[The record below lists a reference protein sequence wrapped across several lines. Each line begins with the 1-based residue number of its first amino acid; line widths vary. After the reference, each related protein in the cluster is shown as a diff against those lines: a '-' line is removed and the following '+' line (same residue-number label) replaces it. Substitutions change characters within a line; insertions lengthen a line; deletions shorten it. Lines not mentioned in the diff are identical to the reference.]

1 MSEREPVAAS
11 ALERNPAPEASVP
24 LQRSV
29 PWLRYLEL
37 VLELARR
44 NFSARY
50 RNGVLG
56 VAGVFLVP
64 LLYLGTY
71 TFVFSTLVPVR
82 PWSGA
87 SRSDYAFFLF
97 SGLLAW
103 NLVAE
108 AVGAAPNMFRERS
121 NYLLRAQ
128 FPPSA
133 LPLSA
138 VLAAYYQSLVWLAV
152 FAGVRTA
159 IGLWP
164 GPWFLAAPLVLAFV
178 AAVATGLAL
187 AVCALGALMRD
198 LSQLVAPA
206 LSLGAFLSPVFY
218 PAESISA
225 VAPWLVAFNPLAPA
239 LLALR
244 DLLLHR
250 RALDPTCVAQM
261 GLWALASVA
270 LGWILHRRIARL
282 LPDLV

>member
-1 MSEREPVAAS
+1 MIERDS
-11 ALERNPAPEASVP
+11 A
-24 LQRSV
+24 QRSAFAGDAR
-29 PWLRYLEL
+29 PEMLAPPQRFAAWRRYVDL

-44 NFSARY
+44 SFGTRY

-56 VAGVFLVP
+56 IASVFLVP

-82 PWSGA
+82 PWPGA

-108 AVGAAPNMFRERS
+108 AAGAAPAMYRERS
-121 NYLLRAQ
+121 NYLRRAH
-128 FPPSA
+128 FPASA
-133 LPLSA
+133 LPHSA
-138 VLAAYYQSLVWLAV
+138 VLAAYYQSLIWLSV
-152 FAGVRTA
+152 FAGVRA
-159 IGLWP
+159 ALGVWP
-164 GPWFLAAPLVLAFV
+164 SPWFLAAPLVLAGV
-178 AAVATGLAL
+178 ALIASGFALAL
-187 AVCALGALMRD
+187 CALGALMRD

-225 VAPWLVAFNPLAPA
+225 VAAWLVDLNPLAPA
-239 LLALR
+239 LHALR
-244 DLLLHR
+244 EILLHG
-250 RALDPTCVAQM
+250 RAPEATCFAQM
-261 GLWALASVA
+261 GLWALVSLAM
-270 LGWILHRRIARL
+270 GWVLHRRIEPL